1 MRKHASVA
9 PKIFIITGPSGVGK
23 GTMIRE
29 LHSAGFRGSSCR
41 YRRRRARPVPASVT
55 ASPITS

>member
-9 PKIFIITGPSGVGK
+9 PKIFVITGPSGVGK

-29 LHSAGFRGSSCR
+29 SAAPDSRARAVGIGDHAPAPN
-41 YRRRRARPVPASVT
+41 RRA
-55 ASPITS
+55 